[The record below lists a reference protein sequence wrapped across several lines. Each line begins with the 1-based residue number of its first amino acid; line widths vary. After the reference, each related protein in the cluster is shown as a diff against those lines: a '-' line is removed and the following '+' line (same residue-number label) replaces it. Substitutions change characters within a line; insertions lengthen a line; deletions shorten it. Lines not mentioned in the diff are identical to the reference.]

1 MNLQQKIEELIS
13 QEAND
18 FEVAKVIREE
28 IKKYFQSLENLFDQN
43 WGKKFL
49 VKHTKSIDNFLK
61 VIYTYIIR
69 KYFENYSPMHNAVP
83 IALVALGSYGREQLC
98 VYSDIDLMIVYKDV
112 KGYNTKEIIESV
124 LNMIWDT
131 NLKLGHR
138 VHEINDLIPA
148 SKTDHSIKTALIESR
163 FLCGSKFI
171 WIEAENMLNVIRK
184 SDQDIFIQQ
193 KLEDFYKREK
203 KYPISMNPN
212 IKSGLGSLRDVNTLF
227 WIANTI
233 YNIPKIRNLP
243 EEIMSEKDYS
253 EMINSIELLY
263 RIRVALHLI
272 SHKKQDILRIE
283 LVPEVSHKLR
293 LSQIRLSQK
302 TFKAMQ
308 TIKVITRIVIN
319 NIVKHKL
326 QKESITVTEDIYIED
341 HTIKAIPNEKCKDF
355 IYLLEYILENIS
367 NIKKYDISFINY
379 MRSNTIQIYD
389 NKKFKTII
397 KKLFEHTNLYFLF
410 SSLHDANILH
420 YCIPPFQKIKYL
432 PQFDGYHQYP
442 VDIHSLRTLHALEN
456 IEDNNVK
463 DIYDSLNA
471 KEKII
476 LRVASFLHDMGKGRK
491 KDHSELGALI
501 IRDFT
506 TSLDFEDKFVQYA
519 YLLVKYHTLMSNIA
533 SREDIYNDKIIFSF
547 IIRLREPII
556 LKLLYILTYADI
568 DSVGNGTYSNFN
580 ARLLKELYYISI
592 NAFENK
598 VLMSEA
604 SKRARKE
611 RELRKFSDF
620 KKLPNSIQKKVLNI
634 ESNLLFFMYK
644 PSEISRIASWIQK
657 THKKYDYKIE
667 NKPTLTIE
675 IIRSNRFNLGYLLG
689 KLSNLDIITMDIFK
703 IYNNIKYFKISFL
716 EKVEDEELF
725 YIEEIIHNSCDM
737 SKKTKQKKLTI
748 HKEEIAINCYHSKSY
763 ARMSIDCK
771 NQAGLIANFI
781 SVFDDIGISIASA
794 KIQTIRNRAKNQL
807 LIEKNGN
814 FCSNQKEIIEKL
826 ITKG

>member
-138 VHEINDLIPA
+138 VHEIDDLIPA

-171 WIEAENMLNVIRK
+171 WIETENMLNVIRK

-341 HTIKAIPNEKCKDF
+341 HTIKAIPNKKCKDF

-389 NKKFKTII
+389 NKKFKIII

-410 SSLHDANILH
+410 SSLYDANILH

-463 DIYDSLNA
+463 DIYNGLNA

-620 KKLPNSIQKKVLNI
+620 KKLPHSIQKKVLNI